1 MSGYEARTA
10 RLGLVVGLAL
20 ALLLG
25 CTHSTVPVDLMAN
38 DPLSKNQ
45 IRGLAEVD
53 QLREGANTALG
64 KFSPSKFAR
73 FLRPVRGRT
82 VDQGMVDRVAGAA
95 RRAGWTVT
103 QVPTSGGYGGHKVIE
118 GLDVDLNI
126 TAIFGGQ
133 QIGIYMVAENEEGR
147 D

>member
-1 MSGYEARTA
+1 M
-10 RLGLVVGLAL
+10 
-20 ALLLG
+20 
-25 CTHSTVPVDLMAN
+25 
-38 DPLSKNQ
+38 
-45 IRGLAEVD
+45 
-53 QLREGANTALG
+53 
-64 KFSPSKFAR
+64 
-73 FLRPVRGRT
+73 
-82 VDQGMVDRVAGAA
+82 
-95 RRAGWTVT
+95 T